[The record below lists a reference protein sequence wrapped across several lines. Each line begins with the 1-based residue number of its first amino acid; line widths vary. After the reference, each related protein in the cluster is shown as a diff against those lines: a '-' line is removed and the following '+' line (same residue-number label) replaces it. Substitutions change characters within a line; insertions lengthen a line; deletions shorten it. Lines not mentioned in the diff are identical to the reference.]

1 MDILT
6 YAEKIEKLKAI
17 FGQWPPPGTPWCL
30 QVGGGRCG
38 TNSLLSMVVSL
49 IGHDRVTNATF
60 SEIFKVDNG
69 EKMFDALY
77 RSGRTTDTYQNQYL
91 YYNVHQ
97 FYHTNTVE
105 SLHFPVLLYWLQ
117 HSPKVILLKREDYFL
132 RGLSVQF
139 ADMIQDFGLKIRE
152 GNAEDIE
159 KIFGI
164 AIDIED
170 FRNRIYPYIIENEAL
185 TKIVRQL
192 VEPSRLYE
200 IKFSDLYEYSTLQTL
215 RDLADFL
222 EVERTYFTEVKVRL
236 YKETHYDKI
245 KNLDEVME
253 AFGREDME
261 EQEHFIPAFY
271 ESQGISDE
279 SDELAD
285 FTIENNMSQQERILD
300 ASPIAPKT
308 ITIMG
313 PKRKSASAKIQEAGI
328 FYLDKIP
335 DSARYLRTEEFSVLP
350 NMYENI
356 HMLDPRWNSLNTE
369 TPSYINEFFE
379 VTDIASNAQ
388 SKHKWICGFSVFFLK
403 YTLESQTEHQE
414 RTTSEKHEQLIQGV
428 RSLIEFPD
436 RCPETLL
443 RFYVSP
449 DAWERLAEEGLLHAK
464 GVEFYKMAYPSE
476 DSQLGA
482 IWRMMALFDKDFSW
496 AIETDVP
503 TKPAPEDEWIYARIA
518 DWDRRRFYDWL
529 EKNTGRDWAWAG
541 EYLFFDRNFS
551 NGQHLFHEKHR
562 AWNISQF
569 DYLSGGGIVTRPER
583 MPPIES
589 VLHRHLAERP
599 LHFTF
604 YHADKDVWCQFP
616 GYEYQVPLGWEGW
629 GIDQAIWAFLKKVV
643 PARHIVHE
651 QSLRHIEETAP
662 TLSKDHIMFRLINQ
676 LEKEGSE
683 FVHWETLEP
692 IFEEK

>member
-6 YAEKIEKLKAI
+6 YSEKIEKLKAI

-38 TNSLLSMVVSL
+38 TNSLLNMVVSL

-69 EKMFDALY
+69 EKTFGALY
-77 RSGRTTDTYQNQYL
+77 RSGRTSDTYQNQYL

-97 FYHTNTVE
+97 FYDTNIIE
-105 SLHFPVLLYWLQ
+105 SLHFPVFLYWLQ
-117 HSPKVILLKREDYFL
+117 HAPKVILLKREDYFL
-132 RGLSVQF
+132 RGLSIHF

-152 GNAEDIE
+152 GDAENIE
-159 KIFGI
+159 KIFGT
-164 AIDIED
+164 AIDIAA
-170 FRNRIYPYIIENEAL
+170 FRNRVYPYIIENEAL
-185 TKIVRQL
+185 TKIVRRL

-222 EVERTYFTEVKVRL
+222 EVERTHSTEVKVRL
-236 YKETHYDKI
+236 YKETNYDKI

-253 AFGREDME
+253 AFGRKDIE
-261 EQEHFIPAFY
+261 EQERFIPAFY

-279 SDELAD
+279 SSELAD

-308 ITIMG
+308 ITTIG

-335 DSARYLRTEEFSVLP
+335 DTARYLKTEEFSVLP
-350 NMYENI
+350 NMYENVR
-356 HMLDPRWNSLNTE
+356 MLDPRWNSLDTE
-369 TPSYINEFFE
+369 IPAHINEFFE
-379 VTDIASNAQ
+379 VTDIASNAEN
-388 SKHKWICGFSVFFLK
+388 KHKWICGFSVFFLK
-403 YTLESQTEHQE
+403 YVMDSQTEHLE
-414 RTTSEKHEQLIQGV
+414 RKTAEKYENLIQGV
-428 RSLIEFPD
+428 RELIEFPD

-449 DAWERLAEEGLLHAK
+449 DAWERLAQEGLLK
-464 GVEFYKMAYPSE
+464 TKDVEFYKMAYPSE
-476 DSQLGA
+476 DSQFGTL
-482 IWRMMALFDKDFSW
+482 WRMMALFDKRFQW
-496 AIETDVP
+496 AIQADVG
-503 TKPAPEDEWIYARIA
+503 AGEQWILGRIA
-518 DWDRRRFYDWL
+518 DWDRQLFYNWL
-529 EKNTGRDWAWAG
+529 EKNTSRDWTWAG
-541 EYLFFDRNFS
+541 EYLFCDKNFTNDQS
-551 NGQHLFHEKHR
+551 VFHDKHR
-562 AWNISQF
+562 AWDISLF
-569 DYLSGGGIVTRPER
+569 DYISAGGIVTRPGR
-583 MPPIES
+583 MPPVEA

-643 PARHIVHE
+643 PVRHIVHE
-651 QSLRHIEETAP
+651 QSLKHIEETAP

-676 LEKEGSE
+676 LQKEGSE
-683 FVHWETLEP
+683 FVHWKTLEP
-692 IFEEK
+692 VFEEK